1 MSHFPHKSGN
11 IKYYKFYRFSYSLD
25 GKQSEGQVSEPP
37 SSQDKPLTHPSNPV
51 SYAGSVKRPEPVS
64 EETPPPTTGKPP
76 GVAIPVFSPPAGPL
90 STSPQR
96 LESYAEVVRGLGGPQ
111 DIAWDTGDVSAEIG
125 VILAG
130 RGNTCNDI
138 VDLHLY

>member
-1 MSHFPHKSGN
+1 M
-11 IKYYKFYRFSYSLD
+11 D

-51 SYAGSVKRPEPVS
+51 SYAGSVKRVEPVH
-64 EETPPPTTGKPP
+64 EGTPPPTGKPP
-76 GVAIPVFSPPAGPL
+76 GGATSLFSTSPPSGLL

-111 DIAWDTGDVSAEIG
+111 DIAVDIWDVSSEIG
-125 VILAG
+125 AILAG
-130 RGNTCNDI
+130 RGNPCNII
-138 VDLHLY
+138 VDMHRSVASLFLVV

>member
-1 MSHFPHKSGN
+1 M
-11 IKYYKFYRFSYSLD
+11 D

-64 EETPPPTTGKPP
+64 EGTPPPTTGKPP
-76 GVAIPVFSPPAGPL
+76 GVAAPVFSTSPPTGLL

-111 DIAWDTGDVSAEIG
+111 DISLDMGDVSAEIG

-138 VDLHLY
+138 VDMHLHY